1 MPYAIETKE
10 LRKSYNDM
18 EVVQGIDL
26 RVKQGEL
33 FALLGPNGAGKTTTI
48 HMLSTLV
55 KPDGGSQA
63 WPGLMSWAMPGTFGE
78 RLA

>member
-10 LRKSYNDM
+10 LRKSYNGIG
-18 EVVQGIDL
+18 VVQGMDL
-26 RVKQGEL
+26 RVEQGEL

-55 KPDGGSQA
+55 KPDGDSHA
-63 WPGLMSWAMPGTFGE
+63 WPGMMS
-78 RLA
+78 